1 MTWFTIIAGT
11 IQSFATLGALHYAWK
26 TVDAANEAESE
37 RRRYRLAER
46 LEDVVDLLAE
56 IRSSTPQLQPREVV
70 TRTTPTAPADCFDDT
85 AAVSNA

>member
-11 IQSFATLGALHYAWK
+11 IPAFATLGALHYAWK

-46 LEDVVDLLAE
+46 LEDVSIFSQKSA
-56 IRSSTPQLQPREVV
+56 RQPRNFNHA
-70 TRTTPTAPADCFDDT
+70 RL
-85 AAVSNA
+85 